1 MNRLVGFALVGG
13 FLASSAAASAAGAN
27 LAADQGKAY
36 RTLPAGQ
43 QPLSSVEQPVPAP
56 AAPLAPATTTHRTI
70 HASQA
75 ATSPALPPAAAELTP
90 ANPASLSSCPPARTE
105 VACRKP

>member
-27 LAADQGKAY
+27 LVAPQGNAHFA
-36 RTLPAGQ
+36 LPAVQ
-43 QPLSSVEQPVPAP
+43 QPLTSVEQPVPAP
-56 AAPLAPATTTHRTI
+56 APTLAPAIPTRGTLQAFPPGAAELAP
-70 HASQA
+70 ASQA
-75 ATSPALPPAAAELTP
+75 ALSPCT
-90 ANPASLSSCPPARTE
+90 PARTE

>member
-13 FLASSAAASAAGAN
+13 FLLSSAAAAAAGAN
-27 LAADQGKAY
+27 LVSDQRNAH
-36 RTLPAGQ
+36 RALPAVQ
-43 QPLSSVEQPVPAP
+43 QPLSSVEQPVAAP
-56 AAPLAPATTTHRTI
+56 AALLAPSNTTHRTI

-75 ATSPALPPAAAELTP
+75 RTTPALPPAAAEL
-90 ANPASLSSCPPARTE
+90 APASQLSPSACPPARTD

>member
-13 FLASSAAASAAGAN
+13 FLASSAAAAAAGASLVAREGN
-27 LAADQGKAY
+27 ASLA
-36 RTLPAGQ
+36 LPAVQ

-56 AAPLAPATTTHRTI
+56 AAQLAPSNTTHRTI
-70 HASQA
+70 NASQA
-75 ATSPALPPAAAELTP
+75 GTSPALPPGSAELAP
-90 ANPASLSSCPPARTE
+90 AGQVSLSPCPPARTE

>member
-27 LAADQGKAY
+27 LVAPQGNAHFA
-36 RTLPAGQ
+36 LPAVQ
-43 QPLSSVEQPVPAP
+43 QPLTSVEQPVSAP
-56 AAPLAPATTTHRTI
+56 AATLAPAITTQRTI
-70 HASQA
+70 HASQVG
-75 ATSPALPPAAAELTP
+75 TLQALPPAAAEL
-90 ANPASLSSCPPARTE
+90 APASQAALSPCTPDRTE

>member
-27 LAADQGKAY
+27 QAAPEGSAYLAA
-36 RTLPAGQ
+36 PAVQ
-43 QPLSSVEQPVPAP
+43 QPVASVEQSLPAP
-56 AAPLAPATTTHRTI
+56 VAPLAPPNTTHRIIIASQPPARAPLAPAVAELAS
-70 HASQA
+70 ASQA
-75 ATSPALPPAAAELTP
+75 
-90 ANPASLSSCPPARTE
+90 SLSLCPPARTE

>member
-1 MNRLVGFALVGG
+1 MNRLVGFVLVGG

-27 LAADQGKAY
+27 VVAPQRNAHLA
-36 RTLPAGQ
+36 LPAVQ
-43 QPLSSVEQPVPAP
+43 QPLASIEQALPAP
-56 AAPLAPATTTHRTI
+56 VAPLAPANTTQRTI

-75 ATSPALPPAAAELTP
+75 GTLQALPPAAAEL
-90 ANPASLSSCPPARTE
+90 APASQVSPSACPPARTE

>member
-13 FLASSAAASAAGAN
+13 FLASSAAASAAGAS
-27 LAADQGKAY
+27 LVAREGKASLA
-36 RTLPAGQ
+36 LPAVQ
-43 QPLSSVEQPVPAP
+43 QPLVSVEQPLPAQV
-56 AAPLAPATTTHRTI
+56 APLAGSNTTHRTI

-90 ANPASLSSCPPARTE
+90 ANPASLSSCPPTRTE